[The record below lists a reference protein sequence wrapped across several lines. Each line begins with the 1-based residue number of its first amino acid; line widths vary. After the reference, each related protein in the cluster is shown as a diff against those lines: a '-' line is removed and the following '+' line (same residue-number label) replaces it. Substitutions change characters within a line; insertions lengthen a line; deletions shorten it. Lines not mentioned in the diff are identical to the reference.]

1 MENNFST
8 LCQIIPV
15 FEDILPDSDK
25 VSLLA
30 NLTVTNFIIPRTKLK
45 TVSEIPEDVVVII
58 NILGESN
65 SCRSWKTLVSDLFM
79 DKSFSITHCRCQV
92 FGDLL
97 STVGWYMI
105 RRFGEIISRITVT
118 SGASPSNLFVW
129 NEMSE
134 IENKANLLKRLV
146 YLILVL
152 PKDYFLN
159 YLEPLFDKVNVLLN
173 GNCPDIIRIQIMIL
187 LELSV

>member
-8 LCQIIPV
+8 LCQIIPA

-30 NLTVTNFIIPRTKLK
+30 NLTVTNFIIARTKLK

-58 NILGESN
+58 NVLGESN

-105 RRFGEIISRITVT
+105 RRD
-118 SGASPSNLFVW
+118 
-129 NEMSE
+129 
-134 IENKANLLKRLV
+134 LV
-146 YLILVL
+146 RSY
-152 PKDYFLN
+152 P
-159 YLEPLFDKVNVLLN
+159 E
-173 GNCPDIIRIQIMIL
+173 
-187 LELSV
+187 

>member
-1 MENNFST
+1 M
-8 LCQIIPV
+8 V
-15 FEDILPDSDK
+15 HDK
-25 VSLLA
+25 
-30 NLTVTNFIIPRTKLK
+30 
-45 TVSEIPEDVVVII
+45 E
-58 NILGESN
+58 
-65 SCRSWKTLVSDLFM
+65 
-79 DKSFSITHCRCQV
+79 
-92 FGDLL
+92 
-97 STVGWYMI
+97 
-105 RRFGEIISRITVT
+105 RFGEIISRITVT